1 MQEFNPPLIDAL
13 LNPACYAH
21 PVEQVE
27 LVETHIS
34 WVFLAGSFA
43 YKLKKPVNFG
53 FLDFSTL
60 EKRRYFCSEELR
72 LNRRFAPQLYLEVI
86 SIGGTSEAPIWG
98 QTPALE
104 YAVKMKR
111 FPRSTE
117 LDVLIQQKNLH
128 VEQMSLFADYI
139 AKIHQEAPLADQQ
152 KRFGSPEAIFKPV
165 RENFSQLLRLLPA
178 SCSLEQVI
186 ELDSWSRTT
195 FDTHRLLMK
204 HRREQGY
211 IRECHGDLHLANM
224 VWLDGQPILFDCIE
238 FNENF
243 RWIDTINDI
252 AFLLMDLDDRSATSL
267 GWHFMNRYLQQ
278 TGDYSGLPLLN
289 FYKIYRAMVR
299 AKVACLRLSQAGLSN
314 RERDLDI
321 ELLKSYLNLA
331 TSYCVTHKPIL
342 MICHGFS
349 GSGKSTYIEKLA
361 PLLEAI
367 SLNSDVERK
376 RLHGLQVT
384 ESSDSQ
390 LEAGIYSAQSSTL
403 TYNRLIELAGI
414 ILDSGFSVI
423 IDATFLEQ
431 KLRDQAQQLASKRC
445 IPMVILDFPLCEE
458 ELFQRVRKRAQQTR
472 QVSEANA
479 TVLRWQIEQSQLLT
493 MAEEQISVQ
502 VRPNSSPGKIA
513 ADIKARSL
521 R

>member
-1 MQEFNPPLIDAL
+1 MQEFNLPLIDAL

-34 WVFLAGSFA
+34 WVFLAGNFA

-60 EKRRYFCSEELR
+60 EKRLYFCSEELR

-86 SIGGTSEAPIWG
+86 SIGGTLETPILG
-98 QTPALE
+98 ETPALE
-104 YAVKMKR
+104 YAVKMKC
-111 FPRSTE
+111 FPRSTA
-117 LDVLIQQKNLH
+117 LDVMIQQKNLH
-128 VEQMSLFADYI
+128 VEQMNQFADYI
-139 AKIHQEAPLADQQ
+139 AKIHQQAPLADQQ
-152 KRFGSPEAIFKPV
+152 RFGSPEAIFKPV
-165 RENFSQLLRLLPA
+165 RENFSQLLKLLPGN
-178 SCSLEQVI
+178 CSLEQVI

-211 IRECHGDLHLANM
+211 VRECHGDLHLANM

-243 RWIDTINDI
+243 RWIDIINDI

-267 GWHFMNRYLQQ
+267 GWHFINRYLQQ
-278 TGDYSGLPLLN
+278 TGDYAGLPLLN
-289 FYKIYRAMVR
+289 FYKTYRAMVR
-299 AKVACLRLSQAGLSN
+299 AKVTRLRLSQAGLSKK
-314 RERDLDI
+314 ERDHEI

-331 TSYCVTHKPIL
+331 TSYCVTHKPL
-342 MICHGFS
+342 LLICHGFS

-361 PLLEAI
+361 PLIEAI
-367 SLNSDVERK
+367 SINSDVERK
-376 RLHGLQVT
+376 RLHGLQAT

-390 LEAGIYSAQSSTL
+390 LETGIYSAQSSTL
-403 TYNRLIELAGI
+403 TYNRLIALAEI
-414 ILDSGFSVI
+414 IINSGFSVI

-431 KLRDQAQQLASKRC
+431 KWRNQAQQLASKHC

-458 ELFQRVRKRAQQTR
+458 ELFQRVIKRAQQTR

-479 TVLRWQIEQSQLLT
+479 TVLRWQIEQSQPLT

-502 VRPNSSPGKIA
+502 IGPYSSLEITVA
-513 ADIKARSL
+513 EIKARSM